1 MPERKES
8 AMSHAKWAALTVL
21 LLLQAGDLLT
31 TWIGIHAPDLH
42 EIDGTSFGTLLVLKL
57 AVIAV
62 GILLCWRTKTAWV
75 MAGATAVVYVPVIAS
90 NVKLIWGT

>member
-1 MPERKES
+1 MKRTR
-8 AMSHAKWAALTVL
+8 WVALAV

-42 EIDGTSFGTLLVLKL
+42 EIDGTSFGALLVLKL
-57 AVIAV
+57 AVTAV
-62 GILLCWRTKTAWV
+62 AAALCWRTKAAWV
-75 MAGATAVVYVPVIAS
+75 VAGATAVVYVPVIAS